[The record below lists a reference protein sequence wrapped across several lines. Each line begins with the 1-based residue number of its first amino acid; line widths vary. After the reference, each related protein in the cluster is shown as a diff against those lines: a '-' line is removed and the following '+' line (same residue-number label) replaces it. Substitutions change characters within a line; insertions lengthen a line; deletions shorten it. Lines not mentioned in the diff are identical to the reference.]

1 LNVGVRIQARYRLR
15 QQLTSYTIGI
25 GQWSCPTLYP
35 DAGVGGIAPALFLE
49 KNMSGYSINIEEKTL
64 TGNNFREV
72 LYTTQRSQLVI
83 MTLQP
88 NEEIGME
95 HHTGHDQFIRVEA
108 GQGVAI
114 LDGEKHA
121 LEDGVA
127 VVIPAGTEHNVI
139 NTSTS
144 EPLRLYTLYT
154 PPEHPDGI
162 IHKTKAEADE
172 YEKQQ
177 HGH

>member
-1 LNVGVRIQARYRLR
+1 
-15 QQLTSYTIGI
+15 
-25 GQWSCPTLYP
+25 
-35 DAGVGGIAPALFLE
+35 
-49 KNMSGYSINIEEKTL
+49 MSGFSINIESKTL
-64 TGNNFREV
+64 ENDYFREV
-72 LYTTQRSQLVI
+72 LYTTPRSQLVV
-83 MTLQP
+83 MTLQAG
-88 NEEIGME
+88 EEIGME
-95 HHTGHDQFIRVEA
+95 KHEEHDQFIRVEE

-121 LEDGVA
+121 LEDGTA

-139 NTSTS
+139 NTSSS

-162 IHKTKAEADE
+162 VHKDKSEADE
-172 YEKQQ
+172 YERQ

>member
-1 LNVGVRIQARYRLR
+1 MTARMQRLHA
-15 QQLTSYTIGI
+15 SYTIIRSG
-25 GQWSCPTLYP
+25 SCRCPALC
-35 DAGVGGIAPALFLE
+35 AAPAAAAVSHSLLE
-49 KNMSGYSINIEEKTL
+49 ENMSGYSINIEEKTL
-64 TGNNFREV
+64 AGNNFREV

-88 NEEIGME
+88 GEEIGME
-95 HHTGHDQFIRVEA
+95 HHEGHDQFIRVEE
-108 GQGVAI
+108 GEGVAI

-144 EPLRLYTLYT
+144 APMRLYTLYT

-162 IHKTKAEADE
+162 VHRNKAEAEE
-172 YEKQQ
+172 YEKQ

>member
-1 LNVGVRIQARYRLR
+1 
-15 QQLTSYTIGI
+15 
-25 GQWSCPTLYP
+25 
-35 DAGVGGIAPALFLE
+35 
-49 KNMSGYSINIEEKTL
+49 MSGYSINIEERTL
-64 TGNNFREV
+64 AGNNFREV

-88 NEEIGME
+88 GEEIGME
-95 HHTGHDQFIRVEA
+95 HHEGHDQFIRVEE
-108 GQGVAI
+108 GTGVAI

-144 EPLRLYTLYT
+144 APMR
-154 PPEHPDGI
+154 
-162 IHKTKAEADE
+162 AEAL
-172 YEKQQ
+172 QRFLLTAPAQ
-177 HGH
+177 ANRGRRRA